1 MKIFINE
8 IIILQEL
15 RRNRETEFE
24 SVMDE
29 IRRYYDRLEI
39 EPRNSQE
46 RHLVCSI
53 VDEIQLSSETM
64 VAAKDLIQSLEYQMT
79 TNNETAKEI
88 IDKIQSISEK
98 LKMPVDMAAIRHE
111 FYSSRM
117 LESVSLTKKVT

>member
-1 MKIFINE
+1 M
-8 IIILQEL
+8 QEL

-46 RHLVCSI
+46 RHLVCSV

-64 VAAKDLIQSLEYQMT
+64 AAAKDLLQSLEYQMN

-98 LKMPVDMAAIRHE
+98 LKMPVDMAAMQHE

-117 LESVSLTKKVT
+117 LESVSLTKDYVKSIP

>member
-1 MKIFINE
+1 MLTKIWCNF
-8 IIILQEL
+8 LQEL

-46 RHLVCSI
+46 RHLVCSS
-53 VDEIQLSSETM
+53 VDEIQLSAETM
-64 VAAKDLIQSLEYQMT
+64 AAAKELLQKLEYEMT
-79 TNNETAKEI
+79 TNNETAKGI

-98 LKMPVDMAAIRHE
+98 LKMPVDLASMQHK

-117 LESVSLTKKVT
+117 LESVRLTN